1 MSGTLVGYGFARILI
16 RLNCGLWHPIQLL
29 LRATNYQPYWHG
41 VQQHRADVCVISAC
55 PIFYTVFTS
64 VPNMVFD
71 LFLFITVWLGLK
83 QFVLLLAVEQK
94 DTWCYSFWMTM
105 RVSKKKFLIP
115 VRLMECPDRFSASK
129 FRAYFIINNI
139 NIVPLVLCYRSKN
152 WISVLYCSR
161 CVSGLLKLIGFD
173 FNTLIQLTN

>member
-1 MSGTLVGYGFARILI
+1 MDCGILSNCSGELLIATILAW
-16 RLNCGLWHPIQLL
+16 CPAAQ
-29 LRATNYQPYWHG
+29 TN
-41 VQQHRADVCVISAC
+41 DVCVMSAC
-55 PIFYTVFTS
+55 PIFLHRVYFS
-64 VPNMVFD
+64 SKHGFH

-83 QFVLLLAVEQK
+83 QFVLLLAVKQK
-94 DTWCYSFWMTM
+94 DTWYNFWMTM